1 MKRLLLILAVT
12 ALYLLHQ
19 DFWNWRT
26 AKPLMFG
33 FLPAGMSYHAIYTI
47 AVSLV
52 MALIVRAAWPSHLE
66 DEAERAESRGV
77 E

>member
-1 MKRLLLILAVT
+1 MKRPLLILAVT

-19 DFWNWRT
+19 DFWYWRT

-33 FLPAGMSYHAIYTI
+33 LLPAGMSYHAIYTI

-52 MALIVRAAWPSHLE
+52 MALMVRVAWPSHLE
-66 DEAERAESRGV
+66 DEAERAENEG
-77 E
+77 EE